1 MNNPVPIVDLS
12 VVHDSSLSLFQKVL
26 LVTDGTVTQL
36 VELYTGE
43 SIRVRKIEN
52 QIVANKVVPVD
63 VQRMLQTSDNNAL
76 LKRVILLCGNS
87 RSYIYAE
94 SYFVMERLPQ
104 DMRIKLETTNIP
116 IGLLWRE
123 AKLETHREIIEYR
136 RECNAAIAEHLGIDI
151 NSELLS
157 RTYMLYTHRQPM
169 GVITEKFPAGYF
181 VE

>member
-1 MNNPVPIVDLS
+1 MNHPASVLDTS
-12 VVHDSSLSLFQKVL
+12 VVRDPSLSLFQKVL

-43 SIRVRKIEN
+43 SIRVHKIEN
-52 QIVANKVVPVD
+52 QIVANNVIPAD
-63 VQRMLQTSDNNAL
+63 TQLTLQTTDDNAV
-76 LKRVILLCGNS
+76 LKRIILLCGNS
-87 RSYIYAE
+87 KSYIYAE

-136 RECNAAIAEHLGIDI
+136 RECNATVAEHLGVDVDA
-151 NSELLS
+151 ELLS
-157 RTYMLYTHRQPM
+157 RTYMLYTNRQPM
-169 GVITEKFPAGYF
+169 GVITEKFPAKYF

>member
-1 MNNPVPIVDLS
+1 MSNTPVVDAS
-12 VVHDSSLSLFQKVL
+12 VVHDPSLSLFQKVL

-43 SIRVRKIEN
+43 TIRVQKIEN
-52 QIVANKVVPVD
+52 QIVASDSAPES
-63 VQRMLQTSDNNAL
+63 VQSILQTSKDDSL
-76 LKRVILLCGNS
+76 LKRIILLCGAQK
-87 RSYIYAE
+87 SYLYAE
-94 SYFVMERLPQ
+94 SWFVMQRLPA
-104 DMRIKLETTNIP
+104 DMRMKLETTNIP

-136 RECNAAIAEHLGIDI
+136 RERNAVVSDHLGVDKQ
-151 NSELLS
+151 SELLS
-157 RTYMLYTHRQPM
+157 RTYLLYTSRQPM

>member
-1 MNNPVPIVDLS
+1 MNNPVVDVS
-12 VVHDSSLSLFQKVL
+12 VVHDPSLSLFQKVL

-43 SIRVRKIEN
+43 SIRVKKIEN
-52 QIVANKVVPVD
+52 QIVNTQHVPAD
-63 VQRMLQTSDNNAL
+63 VQARLQTTSNNSL
-76 LKRVILLCGNS
+76 LKRIILLCGDTK
-87 RSYIYAE
+87 SYIYAE
-94 SYFVMERLPQ
+94 SYFVMERLPA

-136 RECNAAIAEHLGIDI
+136 RERNAAVALHLGIDD

-157 RTYMLYTHRQPM
+157 RTYMLYTSGKPM

-181 VE
+181 GE

>member
-1 MNNPVPIVDLS
+1 MNNPNPVVDLT
-12 VVHDSSLSLFQKVL
+12 VVHDPSLSLFQKVL

-43 SIRVRKIEN
+43 SISVKKIEN
-52 QIVANKVVPVD
+52 HIVANYVAPPE
-63 VQRMLQTSDNNAL
+63 VQRILQTADNNAL
-76 LKRVILLCGNS
+76 LKRIILLCGS
-87 RSYIYAE
+87 KSYIYAE

-104 DMRIKLETTNIP
+104 DMRMKLETTNIP

-136 RECNAAIAEHLGIDI
+136 RERNASVAAHFGIDKDA
-151 NSELLS
+151 ELLS
-157 RTYMLYTHRQPM
+157 RTYMLYTSGKPM

-181 VE
+181 VD